1 MGFLKMICWAMNYFL
16 QIRFYVYLF
25 DKAWAFTQKIK
36 PALST
41 SFQFGVHVSKTSTVV
56 LHVLYIHPYTAN
68 ILYLTQYYFNSLS
81 GDANVD
87 NDALAYIPSTE
98 KVCQFVFGE
107 PLLKTSIKVKFRQGA
122 NTLPDA
128 ESCFGIIILPVCH
141 EDYKDFKNVLDA
153 VLSTGYGK
161 F

>member
-1 MGFLKMICWAMNYFL
+1 MYCIF
-16 QIRFYVYLF
+16 
-25 DKAWAFTQKIK
+25 
-36 PALST
+36 
-41 SFQFGVHVSKTSTVV
+41 
-56 LHVLYIHPYTAN
+56 
-68 ILYLTQYYFNSLS
+68 ILTLQYYFNSLS

-107 PLLKTSIKVKFRQGA
+107 PLLKTSIKVKFRQGG